1 MQLRLCNTRN
11 RVYGNAQGEFARMR
25 DEKKKAREDAI
36 ISAAYSVLETDGYAG
51 TSMLK
56 IAKAAKASNETLYR
70 WYGDKRGLFEAMVLA
85 NAAETIK
92 ALEPAIAQEGD
103 PVACLKV
110 ASPILLRMLTGERA
124 IALNRAAAA
133 DPSGELGRAI
143 AAGGREQVGP
153 LMAEVLSRLDG
164 AASSPPHRLAE
175 RYFGLLIGDLQIR
188 RVIGV
193 LPVLSEQE
201 INQRCRDALTL
212 FQHLL
217 KMPGGL

>member
-1 MQLRLCNTRN
+1 
-11 RVYGNAQGEFARMR
+11 MR
-25 DEKKKAREDAI
+25 DEKKKDRQDAI
-36 ISAAYSVLETDGYAG
+36 IAAAYAVLETEGYTG

-70 WYGDKRGLFEAMVLA
+70 WYGDKRGLFEAMVRA
-85 NAAETIK
+85 NAAETTK
-92 ALEPAIAQEGD
+92 VLEVTIAQEGD
-103 PVACLKV
+103 PVTCLEL
-110 ASPILLRMLTGERA
+110 ASPILLRMLMGDRA

-133 DPSGELGRAI
+133 DPTGELGRAI

-164 AASSPPHRLAE
+164 AAPYPRHRLAE
-175 RYFGLLIGDLQIR
+175 RYFGLLVGDLQIR

-193 LPVLSEQE
+193 LSEPSDQE
-201 INQRCRDALTL
+201 IDQRCKDALTL

-217 KMPGGL
+217 KIPEGL